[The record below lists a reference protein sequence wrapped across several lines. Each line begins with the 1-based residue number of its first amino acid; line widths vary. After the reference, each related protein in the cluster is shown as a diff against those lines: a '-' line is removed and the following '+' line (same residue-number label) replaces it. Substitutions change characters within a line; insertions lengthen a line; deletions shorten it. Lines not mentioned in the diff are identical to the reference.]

1 VSREETAQAGPH
13 ATTTETGSRPDA
25 KAGRAGESGAWRRR
39 VVALVLVVLSVLW
52 VAQSNDFGP
61 TTMAALLPVL
71 TTAAIYGIGGVGL
84 NLQFG
89 HGGLLNF
96 GFVAFMAVGAYTTVM
111 LIPHLQGAQSTRH
124 DGVLPLVAAIVVGA
138 VLAAGV
144 GALFGI
150 PAIKVRGDYLAIIMI
165 AVAEILRIVLRN
177 VEPVSGG
184 VYGMLGYSKALQDL
198 RPEGVDQLARTL
210 NTQAFQ
216 LWLTLVSWAVLVV
229 FTIAIALLVR
239 TPWGR
244 LLRAVRD
251 DEHGVRSL
259 GKSPTRVKLQ
269 ALMIGGAIGG
279 VSGSLLAFQLSQIN
293 PDVFMPQVTFF
304 VFTIVVLG
312 GTSSTWGPA
321 VGSVIFWVLLTQ
333 AGALISEHVGSNSAA
348 SAMRYILVGLLMGLL
363 VIFRPQGL
371 LGRRGEVV
379 LELK

>member
-1 VSREETAQAGPH
+1 VSTEDTAQATQDSGGAVEPTP
-13 ATTTETGSRPDA
+13 ATDARGSSRT
-25 KAGRAGESGAWRRR
+25 GAWRRR
-39 VVALVLVVLSVLW
+39 AVALALLCLSLLW

-71 TTAAIYGIGGVGL
+71 TTAAIYGVGGVGL

-111 LIPHLQGAQSTRH
+111 LIPHLQGAQSSRH
-124 DGVLPLVAAIVVGA
+124 DGSLPLVLAIIVGA
-138 VLAAGV
+138 ALAAAL

-177 VEPVSGG
+177 IEPVSGG
-184 VYGMLGYSKALQDL
+184 VYGMLGYSGALQDI
-198 RPEGVDQLARTL
+198 RPEAVDELARSM
-210 NTQAFQ
+210 NTQGFQ
-216 LWLTLVSWAVLVV
+216 LWLALVSWAVLVL
-229 FTIAIALLVR
+229 FTLAIALLLK

-244 LLRAVRD
+244 MLRAVRD
-251 DEHGVRSL
+251 DEHAVRSL

-312 GTSSTWGPA
+312 GTSTTWGPA

-333 AGALISEHVGSNSAA
+333 AGAFISEHVGSNSAA

-363 VIFRPQGL
+363 VVFRPQGL
-371 LGRRGEVV
+371 LGRREEVV